1 MPRLLSFGLPIAVVE
16 DQKRLQRS
24 GGGSAL
30 VNVPMVKASG
40 TSANSPRIKNTRDR
54 GEDRPESGVQ
64 ILVLQNLREDNMCT
78 DSHR

>member
-1 MPRLLSFGLPIAVVE
+1 MRRLLSFGLPIAVVE

-24 GGGSAL
+24 GGGSEL
-30 VNVPMVKASG
+30 VKVPMASG

-78 DSHR
+78 DRHR